1 MQRRTASERVA
12 SRLPST
18 GVNLPPSASMAACS
32 WNFVT
37 CLRDSIRLACGRWS
51 EALSRRASSRSR
63 SWPLFAPATG
73 TLAVSARS
81 WASQSWQS
89 SALSARA
96 GTGASE
102 SNDAA
107 MIAATARAAI
117 GVLLA
122 ADLAAPGAVAARGGR
137 PLGAPAMG
145 GAHRARASRI
155 PTTRKSGGPVVA
167 SPGGEQAAVAVRPG
181 VGGAAAE
188 RLLELVHDP
197 VGELLRGGYQLEA
210 VPVTVDGDDAPL
222 GLREAGPRGDVLD
235 APADGGLVGRHVGA
249 AEQHP
254 AEALAA
260 VGLPAGGAGGPRRAR
275 EERVRHPVIAPPRPS
290 REDGAAALAYRGL
303 GTRLGLDGDRRLLL
317 APHAAAVQAA
327 NERFSPPA
335 HWHLPATCVA
345 SRGSRGNSVTRV
357 RAALHRQ
364 PDGRSRGSD
373 RIMRC
378 GRAAAAGRRRP
389 PRASRWTH
397 PPPPGGSSAGRSR
410 APYGRR

>member
-1 MQRRTASERVA
+1 MQRRTASESVA

-18 GVNLPPSASMAACS
+18 GVTLPPSASMAACS

-37 CLRDSIRLACGRWS
+37 CLRDSIRLARGRRS
-51 EALSRRASSRSR
+51 EASSRRASSRSR
-63 SWPLFAPATG
+63 SWSLFAPASG

-81 WASQSWQS
+81 CASQSWQS

-102 SNDAA
+102 STDAA
-107 MIAATARAAI
+107 VIAATVRAAI
-117 GVLLA
+117 GALLP

-145 GAHRARASRI
+145 GAHRARASPI

-188 RLLELVHDP
+188 RLPELVHDP
-197 VGELLRGGYQLEA
+197 VGELLRGGDQLEA

-222 GLREAGPRGDVLD
+222 GLGEGGPRGDVLD

-260 VGLPAGGAGGPRRAR
+260 VRLPAGGGGGP
-275 EERVRHPVIAPPRPS
+275 
-290 REDGAAALAYRGL
+290 
-303 GTRLGLDGDRRLLL
+303 
-317 APHAAAVQAA
+317 
-327 NERFSPPA
+327 PPA
-335 HWHLPATCVA
+335 
-345 SRGSRGNSVTRV
+345 RGGRGPGPGD
-357 RAALHRQ
+357 A
-364 PDGRSRGSD
+364 
-373 RIMRC
+373 
-378 GRAAAAGRRRP
+378 
-389 PRASRWTH
+389 
-397 PPPPGGSSAGRSR
+397 PPPPPPANAAPALPNPGLRQRGWPSA
-410 APYGRR
+410 A

>member
-1 MQRRTASERVA
+1 MVTAASPLQTLAFKLTKRWSFQGYRPPRTVSMQRRTASESVA

-18 GVNLPPSASMAACS
+18 GVTLPPSASMAACS

-37 CLRDSIRLACGRWS
+37 CLRDSIRLACGRRS
-51 EALSRRASSRSR
+51 EASSRRASSRSR
-63 SWPLFAPATG
+63 SWSLFAPATG

-81 WASQSWQS
+81 CASQSWQS

-102 SNDAA
+102 RNDAA
-107 MIAATARAAI
+107 VIAETVRAAI
-117 GVLLA
+117 GALLS

-137 PLGAPAMG
+137 PLGAPATG
-145 GAHRARASRI
+145 RARGPSTGPILPSSPRAPSAGEPHFHR
-155 PTTRKSGGPVVA
+155 RKSGGPVVA
-167 SPGGEQAAVAVRPG
+167 LPGREQAAVAVRPG
-181 VGGAAAE
+181 VGGTAAE

-197 VGELLRGGYQLEA
+197 VGELLRGSDELEA

-222 GLREAGPRGDVLD
+222 GLREAGARCDVLD

-249 AEQHP
+249 AEQHA

-275 EERVRHPVIAPPRPS
+275 EERVRDPVIAPPRPP
-290 REDGAAALAYRGL
+290 REDGAAALANRGL

-327 NERFSPPA
+327 NERFPLRA

-357 RAALHRQ
+357 RAALGRQ
-364 PDGRSRGSD
+364 LDGRFRG
-373 RIMRC
+373 
-378 GRAAAAGRRRP
+378 
-389 PRASRWTH
+389 
-397 PPPPGGSSAGRSR
+397 
-410 APYGRR
+410 